1 MYLGFFYV
9 LKVAPVRSGT
19 PASYAVCQASSFL
32 CSLNTSVLRCV
43 PDRSAQL
50 PLQHL
55 VPRKPDL
62 YTTGSVL
69 RIVKYTSSVTSYCKD
84 DVAV

>member
-1 MYLGFFYV
+1 MEFLLVGDQLTSTVLQAKSSLG
-9 LKVAPVRSGT
+9 L
-19 PASYAVCQASSFL
+19 
-32 CSLNTSVLRCV
+32 
-43 PDRSAQL
+43 
-50 PLQHL
+50 L